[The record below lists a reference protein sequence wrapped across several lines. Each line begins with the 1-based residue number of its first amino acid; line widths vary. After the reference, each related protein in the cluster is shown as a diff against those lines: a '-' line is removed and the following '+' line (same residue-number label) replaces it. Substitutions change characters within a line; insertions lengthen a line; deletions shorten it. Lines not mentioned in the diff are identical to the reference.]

1 MNINIEQKKK
11 TISDNEVEIKELKVQ
26 LYELQRIMRKIP
38 HEKQIYLNQHTEST
52 NLSNFSIK

>member
-1 MNINIEQKKK
+1 MNINIEEKKK
-11 TISDNEVEIKELKVQ
+11 IISDNEIEIKELKVQ
-26 LYELQRIMRKIP
+26 FYDLQRIIRKIP